1 MRFGRR
7 LEHIETRVETKEKVS
22 ISKEAEDK
30 FSKLMG
36 DDFLDYSPVFK
47 EISLEEIKAN
57 VERKFNR

>member
-7 LEHIETRVETKEKVS
+7 MEHIETRIEAKEKAS

-36 DDFLDYSPVFK
+36 DDALDYSPVFK
-47 EISLEEIKAN
+47 EVTLDEIKDN
-57 VERKFNR
+57 IKRKFNR